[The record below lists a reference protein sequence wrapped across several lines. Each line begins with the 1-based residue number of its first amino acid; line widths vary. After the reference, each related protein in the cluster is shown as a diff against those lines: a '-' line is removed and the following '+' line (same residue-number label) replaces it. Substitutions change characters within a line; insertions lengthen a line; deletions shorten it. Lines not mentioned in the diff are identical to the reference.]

1 MRNLLLK
8 SLPFM
13 AFPILT
19 PMAAAN
25 TLKPEQVL
33 ADAARYTVKIQVQN
47 EIAFNQ
53 DEGGASSGTGF
64 LIDRQRGWI
73 LTNAHVATRS
83 PSVVKVSFKDGS
95 TVKAKR
101 VHVDPFIDLAVLAIP
116 TDALPANAIEAKLA
130 CDELPSAGTSVFAYG
145 HPWGLSYTASRGI
158 VSGSAWLFPSYL
170 LQTDATINS
179 GNSGGPLINVADGR
193 VIGINTA
200 TYQPDDEGN
209 GATAISLAEPI
220 QAVCELVSLLKSGK
234 DARLRL
240 LPVSVATL
248 GDDLRPRVGQALQ
261 ANSRF
266 QAGDI
271 IKKVNGGNEIE
282 SFPHLLS
289 KLRGLNDEVTVT
301 VERKGQII
309 DLRSPVRIVA
319 DPLKV
324 RSINLSGMI
333 IAKPWRLD
341 DHEVNPRQNLMIDDF
356 ENGEE
361 AALTGVK
368 VSDFIASVDGREFSE
383 LDTLYSY
390 LEGLA
395 PDAMIEII
403 LKRVSSSSEYH
414 REYRLIKLSRS
425 KLEWVSASQFD

>member
-1 MRNLLLK
+1 MLK
-8 SLPFM
+8 ALPFM

-19 PMAAAN
+19 PMAAAD

-33 ADAARYTVKIQVQN
+33 TDAARYTVKIQVQN

-64 LIDRQRGWI
+64 LIDRKRGWL

-83 PSVVKVSFKDGS
+83 PSVVKVSFKDGA

-101 VHVDPFIDLAVLAIP
+101 IHVDPFIDLAVLSIP
-116 TDALPANAIEAKLA
+116 TEAIPANAIEAPLA
-130 CDELPSAGTSVFAYG
+130 CDRLPSAGTSVFAYG

-170 LQTDATINS
+170 IQTDATINS

-220 QAVCELVSLLKSGK
+220 QAVCDVVALLKSGK
-234 DARLRL
+234 DVRLRL
-240 LPVSVATL
+240 LPVAVATS
-248 GDDLRPRVGQALQ
+248 GDDLRPRVGQVLQ
-261 ANSRF
+261 AGSRF

-271 IKKVNGGNEIE
+271 IKRVNGGHEIE

-289 KLRGLNDEVTVT
+289 KLRGLSDEVTVT
-301 VERKGQII
+301 VERKGKIL

-368 VSDFIASVDGREFSE
+368 VSDFIASVDGQEFTE
-383 LDTLYSY
+383 LEALYSY

-395 PDAMIEII
+395 PDAVIEII

-414 REYRLIKLSRS
+414 REYRHIKIGRS
-425 KLEWVSASQFD
+425 KLEWVSAAQFD